1 MPRRSEVPS
10 ELQVFTI
17 LDAPKLPA
25 CHIRATRIRLVRRHR
40 HRPGSFRRDDRG
52 TRGHGHRRSTG
63 GRTLLTALP
72 LLRWRHVFSLL
83 GVDGSAGSA
92 DVMRTGPRV
101 AWRDRYPRP

>member
-1 MPRRSEVPS
+1 MPEHSKLLS
-10 ELQVFTI
+10 ELQVFTM
-17 LDAPKLPA
+17 LDALKSPA

-72 LLRWRHVFSLL
+72 LLRWRHVFSLV
-83 GVDGSAGSA
+83 GVDGS
-92 DVMRTGPRV
+92 DVKCGRDANRSSRRV
-101 AWRDRYPRP
+101 A